1 MTVCIA
7 IIRVPTMKK
16 LLTEPLVHFLIIGA
30 LLFLGF
36 SFFQQ
41 EDRSMDTTIVVTDND
56 INLLKA
62 DFERTW
68 QRPPQEKELQGLL
81 EEKIREEIAYREGLA
96 LGLDRDDPYIRRRLR
111 MKLELMLEDISDQ
124 GSAADEQLE
133 EFLAE
138 NREMFRREPRL
149 RFSQVYLN
157 PTSRAHRLDK
167 DAEELLA
174 RLKRAGNDLDL
185 EQMGDSIMLPR
196 TFPLSPASVIN
207 RQFGSDFTEH
217 LNGLEIG
224 TWQGPV
230 RSGYGFHLVLIEE
243 RSEGSDPQL
252 AEIRPQVER
261 EYELQQRQELKEK
274 IYSSL
279 REKYTVVIE
288 ADNSPQS

>member
-1 MTVCIA
+1 
-7 IIRVPTMKK
+7 MKK

-288 ADNSPQS
+288 ADNSPKS

>member
-1 MTVCIA
+1 
-7 IIRVPTMKK
+7 MKK

>member
-1 MTVCIA
+1 
-7 IIRVPTMKK
+7 
-16 LLTEPLVHFLIIGA
+16 
-30 LLFLGF
+30 
-36 SFFQQ
+36 
-41 EDRSMDTTIVVTDND
+41 MDTTIVVTDND